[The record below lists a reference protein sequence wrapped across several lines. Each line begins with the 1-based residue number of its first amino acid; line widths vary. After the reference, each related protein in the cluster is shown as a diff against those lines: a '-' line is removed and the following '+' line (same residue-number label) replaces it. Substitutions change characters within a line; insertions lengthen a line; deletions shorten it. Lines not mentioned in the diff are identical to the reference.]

1 MSIHKLLFVGL
12 FLLAVQ
18 AVNASDVHLSRDTL
32 YCNLESTDVGTLKE
46 RASQISDL
54 NVIKTM
60 VLAGYIAQS
69 DEDFIHTLGKKYSL
83 HNLDMTELRSTMSS
97 QGLEGCTSLESVKYS
112 RYWTETGHY
121 LFLNCTNLKEVI
133 FPDDSECSLTSFSS
147 GTFRGCTSLET
158 ISIPASVTYL
168 NTQVFYL
175 CNNLKEI
182 HCQSGVAPIATVDT
196 YDSQFE
202 STIIYVPTG
211 AISNYKTTSGWCMFS
226 NYKEDPK
233 LSYIGKSDLKSDN
246 VSLTND
252 TLYCNLTSD
261 EVGNLRDYVLGRASD
276 LGSIKHAVLS
286 GYLSDADFSFLA
298 ALASAYQLSS
308 LDMTNLQSTYSYR
321 FQGCSQLKEVK
332 YSRYWN
338 STGFY
343 LFELC
348 ANITKVE
355 FPTNIIGGGYL
366 KLDGGTFRGCTS
378 LEKIRIPSTVQS
390 LGSQCFYLCSN
401 LKTIQLDA
409 VVPPSATEDSFG
421 DQFSSARLIVPKGTL
436 ADYKTAAGWSLF
448 KNIEES
454 TEDVD
459 LAKQEISDNV
469 SFSDGTLY
477 VNLPAEEV
485 GRLRATVLNKFPDL
499 ERIHTVVVSNYM
511 NQEDAGFLN
520 ALASAY
526 NLSTIDFTELKNSLG
541 NYAFQGCRKLS
552 KVYYS
557 RYWSSSGWYLFC
569 DCSSLAEVVFP
580 SEPVDQG
587 ITSFESG
594 TFRGCLTLEDISIPK
609 NVTRISTQ
617 CFYLCQNLRNVT
629 FLGSAITDLD
639 KGAFEGCNSLETIT
653 LPSSMSLIGER
664 CFENCPK
671 IREIH
676 CDAITPPQVSESAFE
691 DIYQSATLYVP
702 KGSRSKYAEASVW
715 KNFSNIEESEASGIS
730 NIDAAVQTGLVSIY
744 TLDGTPIYRG
754 TTSVNVH
761 QVLSKG
767 TYIVKQGSGTKK
779 IIVK

>member
-1 MSIHKLLFVGL
+1 
-12 FLLAVQ
+12 
-18 AVNASDVHLSRDTL
+18 
-32 YCNLESTDVGTLKE
+32 
-46 RASQISDL
+46 
-54 NVIKTM
+54 
-60 VLAGYIAQS
+60 
-69 DEDFIHTLGKKYSL
+69 
-83 HNLDMTELRSTMSS
+83 MTELRSTMSS

-112 RYWTETGHY
+112 RFWTETGHL
-121 LFLNCTNLKEVI
+121 LFEDCTNLKEVI

-246 VSLTND
+246 VSLSND

-261 EVGNLRDYVLGRASD
+261 EVDNLRDYVLGRASD

-286 GYLSDADFSFLA
+286 GYLGDSDFSFLA

-321 FQGCSQLKEVK
+321 FQGCSQLREVK

-338 STGFY
+338 STGFL
-343 LFELC
+343 LFEDC
-348 ANITKVE
+348 NSIAKVE
-355 FPTNIIGGGYL
+355 FPSNPISGGYL

-378 LEKIRIPSTVQS
+378 LEEIRIPSTVQS

-401 LKTIQLDA
+401 LKTIQLNA

-477 VNLPAEEV
+477 VNLPAEEM

-702 KGSRSKYAEASVW
+702 KGCRSKYAEASVW
-715 KNFSNIEESEASGIS
+715 KNFSNIEENEASGIL
-730 NIDAAVQTGLVSIY
+730 NIDAAGQTGLVSIY

-767 TYIVKQGSGTKK
+767 TYIVKQGRGTKK

>member
-18 AVNASDVHLSRDTL
+18 AVYASDVHLNSDTL

-46 RASQISDL
+46 RVSQISDL

-60 VLAGYIAQS
+60 VLGGYIAQA
-69 DEDFIHTLGKKYSL
+69 DEDFIHSLGKKYSL

-97 QGLEGCTSLESVKYS
+97 EGLEGCTSIESVKYS
-112 RYWTETGHY
+112 RYWKETGHC
-121 LFLNCTNLKEVI
+121 LFLDCTNLKEVI
-133 FPDDSECSLTSFSS
+133 FPDDSECSLSSFSS

-182 HCQSGVAPIATVDT
+182 HCLSGVAPIATEDT
-196 YDSQFE
+196 YGNQFK
-202 STIIYVPTG
+202 SAIIYVPTG

-226 NYKEDPK
+226 NYKEDSK

-246 VSLTND
+246 VSLLND

-286 GYLSDADFSFLA
+286 GYFGDGDFSFLA

-321 FQGCSQLKEVK
+321 FQGCSQLREVK

-343 LFELC
+343 LFEEC
-348 ANITKVE
+348 ANITKIE
-355 FPTNIIGGGYL
+355 FPKNIISGGYL

-401 LKTIQLDA
+401 
-409 VVPPSATEDSFG
+409 
-421 DQFSSARLIVPKGTL
+421 
-436 ADYKTAAGWSLF
+436 
-448 KNIEES
+448 
-454 TEDVD
+454 
-459 LAKQEISDNV
+459 
-469 SFSDGTLY
+469 
-477 VNLPAEEV
+477 
-485 GRLRATVLNKFPDL
+485 
-499 ERIHTVVVSNYM
+499 
-511 NQEDAGFLN
+511 
-520 ALASAY
+520 
-526 NLSTIDFTELKNSLG
+526 
-541 NYAFQGCRKLS
+541 
-552 KVYYS
+552 
-557 RYWSSSGWYLFC
+557 
-569 DCSSLAEVVFP
+569 
-580 SEPVDQG
+580 
-587 ITSFESG
+587 
-594 TFRGCLTLEDISIPK
+594 
-609 NVTRISTQ
+609 
-617 CFYLCQNLRNVT
+617 
-629 FLGSAITDLD
+629 
-639 KGAFEGCNSLETIT
+639 EGCNSLETIT

-715 KNFSNIEESEASGIS
+715 KNFSNIEENEASGIS
-730 NIDAAVQTGLVSIY
+730 NIDAAGQTGLFSIY

-761 QVLSKG
+761 QVLPKG
-767 TYIVKQGSGTKK
+767 TYIVKQGSATKK

>member
-1 MSIHKLLFVGL
+1 
-12 FLLAVQ
+12 
-18 AVNASDVHLSRDTL
+18 
-32 YCNLESTDVGTLKE
+32 
-46 RASQISDL
+46 
-54 NVIKTM
+54 
-60 VLAGYIAQS
+60 
-69 DEDFIHTLGKKYSL
+69 
-83 HNLDMTELRSTMSS
+83 MTELRSTMSS
-97 QGLEGCTSLESVKYS
+97 EGLEGCTSIESVKYS
-112 RYWTETGHY
+112 RYWKETGHY

-158 ISIPASVTYL
+158 ISIPASVSYL
-168 NTQVFYL
+168 NSQVFVG

-182 HCQSGVAPIATVDT
+182 HCQSGVAPIATEDT
-196 YDSQFE
+196 YGNQFK
-202 STIIYVPTG
+202 SAVIYVPTG

-233 LSYIGKSDLKSDN
+233 LSYIRKSDMKSDN
-246 VSLTND
+246 VSLSND

-261 EVGNLRDYVLGRASD
+261 EVGNLRDYVLGSASD
-276 LGSIKHAVLS
+276 LSSIKHAVLS
-286 GYLSDADFSFLA
+286 GYLGDGDFSFLA

-308 LDMTNLQSTYSYR
+308 LDMTNLQSTYTYR

-348 ANITKVE
+348 ANITKVD
-355 FPTNIIGGGYL
+355 FPSNIIGEGYL
-366 KLDGGTFRGCTS
+366 TFDNGTFRDCIS
-378 LEKIRIPSTVQS
+378 LEDIRIPSTVQS
-390 LGSQCFYLCSN
+390 FGSQCFYGCSN

-477 VNLPAEEV
+477 VNLPAEEM

-526 NLSTIDFTELKNSLG
+526 NLSTIDFTELKNSIS

-629 FLGSAITDLD
+629 FLGQLLQIWIKVLLKVAILLRPSPCQ
-639 KGAFEGCNSLETIT
+639 AACLSLGKDVLKTARRSEKFIAM
-653 LPSSMSLIGER
+653 PSLLLR
-664 CFENCPK
+664 
-671 IREIH
+671 
-676 CDAITPPQVSESAFE
+676 
-691 DIYQSATLYVP
+691 
-702 KGSRSKYAEASVW
+702 
-715 KNFSNIEESEASGIS
+715 
-730 NIDAAVQTGLVSIY
+730 
-744 TLDGTPIYRG
+744 
-754 TTSVNVH
+754 
-761 QVLSKG
+761 
-767 TYIVKQGSGTKK
+767 
-779 IIVK
+779 

>member
-1 MSIHKLLFVGL
+1 M
-12 FLLAVQ
+12 
-18 AVNASDVHLSRDTL
+18 
-32 YCNLESTDVGTLKE
+32 
-46 RASQISDL
+46 
-54 NVIKTM
+54 
-60 VLAGYIAQS
+60 
-69 DEDFIHTLGKKYSL
+69 
-83 HNLDMTELRSTMSS
+83 
-97 QGLEGCTSLESVKYS
+97 
-112 RYWTETGHY
+112 
-121 LFLNCTNLKEVI
+121 
-133 FPDDSECSLTSFSS
+133 
-147 GTFRGCTSLET
+147 
-158 ISIPASVTYL
+158 
-168 NTQVFYL
+168 
-175 CNNLKEI
+175 
-182 HCQSGVAPIATVDT
+182 
-196 YDSQFE
+196 
-202 STIIYVPTG
+202 
-211 AISNYKTTSGWCMFS
+211 
-226 NYKEDPK
+226 
-233 LSYIGKSDLKSDN
+233 
-246 VSLTND
+246 
-252 TLYCNLTSD
+252 
-261 EVGNLRDYVLGRASD
+261 
-276 LGSIKHAVLS
+276 
-286 GYLSDADFSFLA
+286 
-298 ALASAYQLSS
+298 
-308 LDMTNLQSTYSYR
+308 
-321 FQGCSQLKEVK
+321 
-332 YSRYWN
+332 
-338 STGFY
+338 
-343 LFELC
+343 
-348 ANITKVE
+348 
-355 FPTNIIGGGYL
+355 
-366 KLDGGTFRGCTS
+366 
-378 LEKIRIPSTVQS
+378 QS

-401 LKTIQLDA
+401 LKTIQLAA

-436 ADYKTAAGWSLF
+436 ADYKVAAGWSLF

-526 NLSTIDFTELKNSLG
+526 NLSTIDFTELKNSIS

-715 KNFSNIEESEASGIS
+715 KNFSNIEENEASGIS

-761 QVLSKG
+761 QVLPKG

>member
-1 MSIHKLLFVGL
+1 M
-12 FLLAVQ
+12 
-18 AVNASDVHLSRDTL
+18 
-32 YCNLESTDVGTLKE
+32 
-46 RASQISDL
+46 
-54 NVIKTM
+54 
-60 VLAGYIAQS
+60 
-69 DEDFIHTLGKKYSL
+69 
-83 HNLDMTELRSTMSS
+83 
-97 QGLEGCTSLESVKYS
+97 
-112 RYWTETGHY
+112 
-121 LFLNCTNLKEVI
+121 
-133 FPDDSECSLTSFSS
+133 
-147 GTFRGCTSLET
+147 
-158 ISIPASVTYL
+158 
-168 NTQVFYL
+168 
-175 CNNLKEI
+175 
-182 HCQSGVAPIATVDT
+182 
-196 YDSQFE
+196 
-202 STIIYVPTG
+202 
-211 AISNYKTTSGWCMFS
+211 
-226 NYKEDPK
+226 
-233 LSYIGKSDLKSDN
+233 
-246 VSLTND
+246 
-252 TLYCNLTSD
+252 
-261 EVGNLRDYVLGRASD
+261 
-276 LGSIKHAVLS
+276 
-286 GYLSDADFSFLA
+286 
-298 ALASAYQLSS
+298 
-308 LDMTNLQSTYSYR
+308 
-321 FQGCSQLKEVK
+321 
-332 YSRYWN
+332 
-338 STGFY
+338 
-343 LFELC
+343 
-348 ANITKVE
+348 
-355 FPTNIIGGGYL
+355 
-366 KLDGGTFRGCTS
+366 
-378 LEKIRIPSTVQS
+378 
-390 LGSQCFYLCSN
+390 
-401 LKTIQLDA
+401 DA

-477 VNLPAEEV
+477 VNLPAEEM

-526 NLSTIDFTELKNSLG
+526 NLSTIDFTDLKNSLG

-702 KGSRSKYAEASVW
+702 KGCRSKYAEASVW
-715 KNFSNIEESEASGIS
+715 KNFSNIEENEASGIS
-730 NIDAAVQTGLVSIY
+730 NIDAAGQTGLVSIY

-754 TTSVNVH
+754 TTPVNVH
-761 QVLSKG
+761 QVLPKG

>member
-1 MSIHKLLFVGL
+1 M
-12 FLLAVQ
+12 
-18 AVNASDVHLSRDTL
+18 
-32 YCNLESTDVGTLKE
+32 
-46 RASQISDL
+46 
-54 NVIKTM
+54 
-60 VLAGYIAQS
+60 
-69 DEDFIHTLGKKYSL
+69 
-83 HNLDMTELRSTMSS
+83 
-97 QGLEGCTSLESVKYS
+97 
-112 RYWTETGHY
+112 
-121 LFLNCTNLKEVI
+121 I

-158 ISIPASVTYL
+158 ISIPASVSYL
-168 NTQVFYL
+168 NSQVFVG

-182 HCQSGVAPIATVDT
+182 HCQSGVAPIATEDT
-196 YDSQFE
+196 YGNQFK
-202 STIIYVPTG
+202 SAVIYVPTG

-233 LSYIGKSDLKSDN
+233 LSYIRKSDMKSDN
-246 VSLTND
+246 VSLSND

-261 EVGNLRDYVLGRASD
+261 EVGNLRDYVLGSASD
-276 LGSIKHAVLS
+276 LSSIKHAVLS
-286 GYLSDADFSFLA
+286 GYLGDGDFSFLA

-308 LDMTNLQSTYSYR
+308 LDMTNLQSTYTYR

-348 ANITKVE
+348 ANITKVD
-355 FPTNIIGGGYL
+355 FPSNIIGEGYL
-366 KLDGGTFRGCTS
+366 TFDNGTFRDCIS
-378 LEKIRIPSTVQS
+378 LEDIRIPSTVQS
-390 LGSQCFYLCSN
+390 FGSQCFYGCSN

-477 VNLPAEEV
+477 VNLPAEEM

-526 NLSTIDFTELKNSLG
+526 NLSTIDFTELKNSIS

-629 FLGSAITDLD
+629 FLGAAITDLD

-691 DIYQSATLYVP
+691 DIYHSATLYVP

-715 KNFSNIEESEASGIS
+715 KNFSNIEENEASGIL
-730 NIDAAVQTGLVSIY
+730 NIDAAGQTGLVSIY

-754 TTSVNVH
+754 TTPVNVH
-761 QVLSKG
+761 QVLPKG
-767 TYIVKQGSGTKK
+767 TYIVKQGSATKK

>member
-1 MSIHKLLFVGL
+1 M
-12 FLLAVQ
+12 
-18 AVNASDVHLSRDTL
+18 
-32 YCNLESTDVGTLKE
+32 
-46 RASQISDL
+46 
-54 NVIKTM
+54 
-60 VLAGYIAQS
+60 
-69 DEDFIHTLGKKYSL
+69 
-83 HNLDMTELRSTMSS
+83 
-97 QGLEGCTSLESVKYS
+97 
-112 RYWTETGHY
+112 
-121 LFLNCTNLKEVI
+121 
-133 FPDDSECSLTSFSS
+133 
-147 GTFRGCTSLET
+147 
-158 ISIPASVTYL
+158 
-168 NTQVFYL
+168 
-175 CNNLKEI
+175 KEI
-182 HCQSGVAPIATVDT
+182 HCQSGVAPIATEDT
-196 YDSQFE
+196 YGNQFK
-202 STIIYVPTG
+202 SAVIYVPTG

-233 LSYIGKSDLKSDN
+233 LSYIRKSDMKSDN
-246 VSLTND
+246 VSLSND

-261 EVGNLRDYVLGRASD
+261 EVGNLRDYVLGSASD
-276 LGSIKHAVLS
+276 LSSIKHAVLS
-286 GYLSDADFSFLA
+286 GYLGDGDFSFLA

-308 LDMTNLQSTYSYR
+308 LDMTNLQSTYTYR

-348 ANITKVE
+348 ANITKVD
-355 FPTNIIGGGYL
+355 FPSNIIGEGYL
-366 KLDGGTFRGCTS
+366 TFDNGTFRDCIS
-378 LEKIRIPSTVQS
+378 LEDIRIPSTVQS
-390 LGSQCFYLCSN
+390 FGSQCFCNCSN

-477 VNLPAEEV
+477 VNLPAEEM

-629 FLGSAITDLD
+629 FLGAAITDLD

-691 DIYQSATLYVP
+691 DIYHSATLYVP

-715 KNFSNIEESEASGIS
+715 KNFSNIEENEASGIL
-730 NIDAAVQTGLVSIY
+730 NIDAAGQTGLVSIY

-754 TTSVNVH
+754 TTPVNVH
-761 QVLSKG
+761 QVLPKG
-767 TYIVKQGSGTKK
+767 TYIVKQGSATKK

>member
-1 MSIHKLLFVGL
+1 MSIHKLSFVGL
-12 FLLAVQ
+12 FLLVVQ
-18 AVNASDVHLSRDTL
+18 AVNASDVHLSSDTL

-46 RASQISDL
+46 RAPQISDL

-60 VLAGYIAQS
+60 VLGGYIAQA

-97 QGLEGCTSLESVKYS
+97 EGLEGCTSIESVKYS
-112 RYWTETGHY
+112 RYWTETGHL
-121 LFLNCTNLKEVI
+121 LFEDCTNLKKVI

-158 ISIPASVTYL
+158 ISIPASITYL
-168 NTQVFYL
+168 NTQV
-175 CNNLKEI
+175 
-182 HCQSGVAPIATVDT
+182 
-196 YDSQFE
+196 
-202 STIIYVPTG
+202 
-211 AISNYKTTSGWCMFS
+211 
-226 NYKEDPK
+226 
-233 LSYIGKSDLKSDN
+233 
-246 VSLTND
+246 
-252 TLYCNLTSD
+252 
-261 EVGNLRDYVLGRASD
+261 
-276 LGSIKHAVLS
+276 
-286 GYLSDADFSFLA
+286 
-298 ALASAYQLSS
+298 
-308 LDMTNLQSTYSYR
+308 
-321 FQGCSQLKEVK
+321 
-332 YSRYWN
+332 
-338 STGFY
+338 
-343 LFELC
+343 
-348 ANITKVE
+348 
-355 FPTNIIGGGYL
+355 
-366 KLDGGTFRGCTS
+366 
-378 LEKIRIPSTVQS
+378 
-390 LGSQCFYLCSN
+390 FYLCSN
-401 LKTIQLDA
+401 LKTIQLNA

-477 VNLPAEEV
+477 VNLPAEEM

-569 DCSSLAEVVFP
+569 DCSSLTEVVFP

-629 FLGSAITDLD
+629 FLGTAITDLD

-715 KNFSNIEESEASGIS
+715 KNFSNIEENEASGIS
-730 NIDAAVQTGLVSIY
+730 NIDAAGQTGLVSIY

-761 QVLSKG
+761 QVLPKG